1 MVILQQK
8 QVFSETAV
16 YIWMICHTVLDNHF
30 VQGTTRADFSFHPR
44 LISNL
49 LISAKIRGLNEICVQ
64 FLSTKPNWKN
74 RFVVP
79 CGQVIRSQ
87 NWKQIRKILFHCREN
102 LLLLLG
108 IFVLISRLLISH
120 VQKFKLDH
128 TIPLRNRSSKT
139 VWQIMQIHIVVSEKK
154 FGCTT
159 RIANGSATLSRRR
172 SQGQTFC

>member
-8 QVFSETAV
+8 QVFSETTV

-64 FLSTKPNWKN
+64 FLSTKPNWKKC
-74 RFVVP
+74 FIVP

-87 NWKQIRKILFHCREN
+87 NWKQIRKIPFHCREN

-108 IFVLISRLLISH
+108 IFVLISRLLINRVENSNWMMSS
-120 VQKFKLDH
+120 FWEGGL
-128 TIPLRNRSSKT
+128 PRLSNRSCRYT
-139 VWQIMQIHIVVSEKK
+139 LQFLRK
-154 FGCTT
+154 FSPALGAALT
-159 RIANGSATLSRRR
+159 
-172 SQGQTFC
+172 GQRP